1 VVHHQIAACVRTCAC
16 ASRYYNGAGCCDPGS
31 GSCSSGTTPKQ
42 CASVYH
48 SCTVP
53 LKITGSTPR
62 ADLVCPGQPDDWP
75 DTWEGTS
82 AGGAAQSVSVTVGGV
97 YRQESSAT
105 WTDGSLL
112 GAPLRYRQNEGL
124 CATDLVRAC
133 APAAVLVF
141 LCQSVSSCSV
151 SGGGGRVSSTYY

>member
-1 VVHHQIAACVRTCAC
+1 VSVCVCVFVRVCAC
-16 ASRYYNGAGCCDPGS
+16 RYYNGAGCCDPGTA
-31 GSCSSGTTPKQ
+31 SCGSGTNPKQ

-82 AGGAAQSVSVTVGGV
+82 SGGGAQPVSVTVGGV
-97 YRQESSAT
+97 YRQESSSQ

-112 GAPLRYRQNEGL
+112 SAPLRYRKNEGY
-124 CATDLVRAC
+124 CVTDFVVR
-133 APAAVLVF
+133 
-141 LCQSVSSCSV
+141 CSR
-151 SGGGGRVSSTYY
+151 GARRVRTRARL